1 MDNSIKKVNIK
12 QKNSILK
19 KITSTK
25 INLII
30 SIMLTILLLTICIIA
45 PYISPYDPNLQDL
58 SISLMPPNSEHL
70 FGTDKFGRDL
80 FSRVLCGGAPSILG
94 SVAIVFI
101 VTVIGVFIGV
111 LGGYFGGKI
120 DSFLSKI
127 NDIFLAFPGMVLA
140 VVVAGMLGNGL
151 LNAIIALSIVRWTKF
166 ARLARSKTI
175 SIKEMT
181 FISSCKISGLSDF
194 QIIIKHIIPNIIR
207 ELVITVM
214 LDIGVT
220 MLEIAGLS
228 FLGLGV
234 QPPTAEWGYMLNE
247 GRSYLSTCPWL
258 VLYPGCEIIISVM
271 ILNYLGDSIRD
282 FLDPDYKEV

>member
-1 MDNSIKKVNIK
+1 MDSSINKTRVK
-12 QKNSILK
+12 QNK
-19 KITSTK
+19 KILTKINSTK
-25 INLII
+25 LNLII
-30 SIMLTILLLTICIIA
+30 SISLTLILLAICILA
-45 PYISPYDPNLQDL
+45 PYISPYDPNAQDL
-58 SISLMPPNSEHL
+58 SISLIPPNSEHL

-101 VTVIGVFIGV
+101 VTIVGVFIGV

-127 NDIFLAFPGMVLA
+127 VDIFLAFPGMVLA

-166 ARLARSKTI
+166 ARLSRSKTI

-181 FISSCKISGLSDF
+181 FISAYKISGLSDF
-194 QIIIKHIIPNIIR
+194 QIITRHIIPNIIR
-207 ELVITVM
+207 ELIITVM

-247 GRSYLSTCPWL
+247 GRSYLSSCPWL
-258 VLYPGCEIIISVM
+258 VLYPGCAIIISVM

-282 FLDPDYKEV
+282 FLDPNYKEV

>member
-45 PYISPYDPNLQDL
+45 SYISPYDPNLQDL

-194 QIIIKHIIPNIIR
+194 QIITKHIMPNIMR

-247 GRSYLSTCPWL
+247 GRS
-258 VLYPGCEIIISVM
+258 
-271 ILNYLGDSIRD
+271 
-282 FLDPDYKEV
+282 

>member
-1 MDNSIKKVNIK
+1 MENSINRIDIK
-12 QKNSILK
+12 TNKRKLK
-19 KITSTK
+19 IGNTK
-25 INLII
+25 FNLIL
-30 SIMLTILLLTICIIA
+30 SVALTAILLLICIIA
-45 PYISPYDPNLQDL
+45 PYIVPYDPNTQNL
-58 SISLMPPNSEHL
+58 SIALQPPSSKHL

-94 SVAIVFI
+94 SVVIVVI
-101 VTVIGVFIGV
+101 VTVVGVTIGV
-111 LGGYFGGKI
+111 LGGYFGGKV

-127 NDIFLAFPGMVLA
+127 TDIFLAFPGMVLA

-151 LNAIIALSIVRWTKF
+151 INAIIALSIVRWTKF

-175 SIKEMT
+175 SLKEMT
-181 FISSCKISGLSDF
+181 FISACKISGLSDF
-194 QIIIKHIIPNIIR
+194 HIIIKHIIPNIMR
-207 ELVITVM
+207 ELIITIM

-234 QPPTAEWGYMLNE
+234 QPPTAEWGSMLNE
-247 GRSYLSTCPWL
+247 GRSYLNSRPWMI
-258 VLYPGCEIIISVM
+258 LYPGCSIIISVM

>member
-1 MDNSIKKVNIK
+1 MDSSINKTRVK
-12 QKNSILK
+12 QNK
-19 KITSTK
+19 KILTKISSTK
-25 INLII
+25 LNLII
-30 SIMLTILLLTICIIA
+30 SISLTLILLAICILA
-45 PYISPYDPNLQDL
+45 PYISPYDPNAQDL
-58 SISLMPPNSEHL
+58 SISLIPPNSEHL

-101 VTVIGVFIGV
+101 VTIVGIFIGV

-127 NDIFLAFPGMVLA
+127 VDIFLAFPGMVLA

-166 ARLARSKTI
+166 ARLSRSKTI

-181 FISSCKISGLSDF
+181 FISAYKISGLSDF
-194 QIIIKHIIPNIIR
+194 QIIIRHIIPNIIR
-207 ELVITVM
+207 ELIITVM

-247 GRSYLSTCPWL
+247 GRSYLSSCPWL
-258 VLYPGCEIIISVM
+258 VLYPGCAIIISVM

-282 FLDPDYKEV
+282 FLDPNYKEV

>member
-1 MDNSIKKVNIK
+1 MENSIQNIK
-12 QKNSILK
+12 SKKKNFF
-19 KITSTK
+19 KIKSTK
-25 INLII
+25 FNLIL
-30 SIMLTILLLTICIIA
+30 SIILTFILLSICILA
-45 PYISPYDPNLQDL
+45 PYISPYNPNAQDL
-58 SISLMPPNSEHL
+58 SISLMPPSKEHL

-94 SVAIVFI
+94 SVIIVFI
-101 VTVIGVFIGV
+101 VTIIGVTLGV

-140 VVVAGMLGNGL
+140 IVVAGMLGNGL

-166 ARLARSKTI
+166 ARLSRSKTI
-175 SIKEMT
+175 SIKGMT
-181 FISSCKISGLSDF
+181 FIQAYRISSLSDF

-207 ELVITVM
+207 ELIITIM

-234 QPPTAEWGYMLNE
+234 QPPTSEWGYMLNE
-247 GRSYLSTCPWL
+247 GRSYLSTAPWL
-258 VLYPGCEIIISVM
+258 ILYPGCAIVISVM

-282 FLDPDYKEV
+282 FLDPEYKEI

>member
-45 PYISPYDPNLQDL
+45 SYISPYDPNLQDL

-140 VVVAGMLGNGL
+140 VVVA
-151 LNAIIALSIVRWTKF
+151 
-166 ARLARSKTI
+166 
-175 SIKEMT
+175 
-181 FISSCKISGLSDF
+181 
-194 QIIIKHIIPNIIR
+194 
-207 ELVITVM
+207 
-214 LDIGVT
+214 
-220 MLEIAGLS
+220 
-228 FLGLGV
+228 
-234 QPPTAEWGYMLNE
+234 
-247 GRSYLSTCPWL
+247 
-258 VLYPGCEIIISVM
+258 
-271 ILNYLGDSIRD
+271 
-282 FLDPDYKEV
+282 

>member
-1 MDNSIKKVNIK
+1 
-12 QKNSILK
+12 
-19 KITSTK
+19 
-25 INLII
+25 
-30 SIMLTILLLTICIIA
+30 
-45 PYISPYDPNLQDL
+45 
-58 SISLMPPNSEHL
+58 
-70 FGTDKFGRDL
+70 
-80 FSRVLCGGAPSILG
+80 
-94 SVAIVFI
+94 
-101 VTVIGVFIGV
+101 
-111 LGGYFGGKI
+111 
-120 DSFLSKI
+120 
-127 NDIFLAFPGMVLA
+127 MVLA

-194 QIIIKHIIPNIIR
+194 QIITKHIIPNIMR

-258 VLYPGCEIIISVM
+258 VLYPGCAIIISVM

>member
-1 MDNSIKKVNIK
+1 MDSSINKTKVK
-12 QKNSILK
+12 QNK
-19 KITSTK
+19 KILTKISSTK
-25 INLII
+25 LNLII
-30 SIMLTILLLTICIIA
+30 SISLTLILLAICILA
-45 PYISPYDPNLQDL
+45 PYISPYDPDAQDL
-58 SISLMPPNSEHL
+58 SISLIPPNSEHL

-101 VTVIGVFIGV
+101 VTIVGIFIGV

-127 NDIFLAFPGMVLA
+127 VDIFLAFPGMVLA

-166 ARLARSKTI
+166 ARLSRSKTI

-181 FISSCKISGLSDF
+181 FISAYKISGLSDF
-194 QIIIKHIIPNIIR
+194 QIIIRHIIPNIIR
-207 ELVITVM
+207 ELIITVM

-247 GRSYLSTCPWL
+247 GRSYLSSCPWL
-258 VLYPGCEIIISVM
+258 VLYPGCAIIISVM

-282 FLDPDYKEV
+282 FLDPNYKEV

>member
-30 SIMLTILLLTICIIA
+30 SIMLTILLLTICVIA
-45 PYISPYDPNLQDL
+45 PYISQYDPNLQDL
-58 SISLMPPNSEHL
+58 SISLMHPNSEHL

-194 QIIIKHIIPNIIR
+194 QIITKHIIPNIMR

-247 GRSYLSTCPWL
+247 GRSYLNTCPWL
-258 VLYPGCEIIISVM
+258 VLYPGCAIIISVM

>member
-1 MDNSIKKVNIK
+1 MDSLIKKSNVK
-12 QKNSILK
+12 HKNKVLK
-19 KITSTK
+19 KLSKTK
-25 INLII
+25 FNLIVSVI
-30 SIMLTILLLTICIIA
+30 LTIILLTICIFA
-45 PYISPYDPNLQDL
+45 KYISPYNPNVQDL
-58 SISLMPPNSEHL
+58 SISLMPPSNEHL

-94 SVAIVFI
+94 SVVIVLI
-101 VTVIGVFIGV
+101 VTIIGVSIGV

-120 DSFLSKI
+120 DSFLSKVI
-127 NDIFLAFPGMVLA
+127 DIFLAFPGMVLA

-175 SIKEMT
+175 SIKETT
-181 FISSCKISGLSDF
+181 FILAYKISGLSDF

-207 ELVITVM
+207 ELIITVM

-258 VLYPGCEIIISVM
+258 VIYPGCAIVISVM